1 MDFLDFTN
9 MQNEKKYLDKR
20 GVYILQVEGYKWSNE
35 IEGYNKTPFIRFI
48 CNDQASNKE
57 VSFTFWLPKPGDS
70 SKVLEIKKKIMGD
83 YMKNLGLDTNS
94 LKGKALLEAAIG
106 KSCKV
111 ALREKER
118 VIISKKTGR
127 PMVVTDLDYYYSGTL
142 DKPLNTNE
150 SKMIVHLK
158 AEAKSQFEKDL
169 AEWKKNNEQS
179 MTDTSSSAMQPD
191 NSFDSFST
199 PSTNDNPFGDIG
211 NTEED
216 DDFPF

>member
-20 GVYILQVEGYKWSNE
+20 GVYILQVEGYKWSSE

-48 CNDQASNKE
+48 CSDQASNKE
-57 VSFTFWLPKPGDS
+57 VSFTFWMPKPGDPANR
-70 SKVLEIKKKIMGD
+70 VEIKKKILGD
-83 YMKNLGLDTNS
+83 YLKNLGLDTS
-94 LKGKALLEAAIG
+94 TLKGKALLEAAIG

-118 VIISKKTGR
+118 VIESKKSGK

-150 SKMIVHLK
+150 SKMIVPLTENMK
-158 AEAKSQFEKDL
+158 KDFEERLAK
-169 AEWKKNNEQS
+169 WKSENEQS
-179 MTDTSSSAMQPD
+179 LPDVPNTAMQPD
-191 NSFDSFST
+191 NSFDVGSFDTGIS
-199 PSTNDNPFGDIG
+199 SNDD
-211 NTEED
+211 D

>member
-48 CNDQASNKE
+48 CSDQASNKE
-57 VSFTFWLPKPGDS
+57 VSFTFWMPKAGDS
-70 SKVLEIKKKIMGD
+70 AKAVEIKKKILGD
-83 YMKNLGLDTNS
+83 YLKNLGLDTAT

-106 KSCKV
+106 KTSKV

-118 VIISKKTGR
+118 VIESKKSGK

-150 SKMIVHLK
+150 SKMIVPLR
-158 AEAKSQFEKDL
+158 ESAKKDFEERL
-169 AEWKKNNEQS
+169 AKWKSENEQS
-179 MTDTSSSAMQPD
+179 LPDTPNTAMQPD
-191 NSFDSFST
+191 NSFDVGSFDTGIS
-199 PSTNDNPFGDIG
+199 
-211 NTEED
+211 TEED